1 MSDLSTILYVDDE
14 PINLML
20 FKVIL
25 GKKFNVI
32 TASSGSEG
40 LKIMSEN
47 KDIAGVVS
55 DMRMPGMNGIEF
67 IRLAKNIFPDIFYF
81 ILTGYDITPEISNA
95 LKEKLINKYFQKP
108 FNDLEM
114 EAAIREAIRK

>member
-40 LKIMSEN
+40 LKIMIEN
-47 KDIAGVVS
+47 KYIAGVVS

-114 EAAIREAIRK
+114 ETAIREAIRK